1 MKKIIFTIFIST
13 LFSTLSTLWAFDLP
27 LIKDCPESPN
37 CVSSKASQATHFVE
51 PLSFNKSPED
61 FQKFVDQI
69 LKQYPRTKLARLDK
83 TYAHIEFTSMI
94 LRFTDDLELF
104 FDPIESKIHIRSASR
119 VGYSDM
125 GVNKRR
131 VQKIRESLERF

>member
-1 MKKIIFTIFIST
+1 MKKIFLSF
-13 LFSTLSTLWAFDLP
+13 LLSTSLTNLWAQDNP

-37 CVSSKASQATHFVE
+37 CVSSKASKATHFVE
-51 PLSFNKSPED
+51 PLNFSKSPEE
-61 FQKFVDQI
+61 FQKFVEQI
-69 LKQYPRTKLARLDK
+69 LKQFPRTKLARLDK
-83 TYAHIEFTSMI
+83 NYAHIEFTSLI

-104 FDPIESKIHIRSASR
+104 FDPVESKIHIRSASR

-131 VQKIRESLERF
+131 VLKIRGTLEQF